1 MFAFSLACETPVTPT
16 SSVGAGV
23 RHLPGATRPR
33 GELLAT
39 VPPLGLLVHRVRGD
53 VAQAADH
60 RAVEAGRGGGEL
72 STRRLVHERHELVGE
87 ARHGAADADAAHV
100 RAATDT
106 VDPPA
111 LGDVAVHDGTPTA
124 ELDDA

>member
-1 MFAFSLACETPVTPT
+1 MFAFSIACETPVTPT

-23 RHLPGATRPR
+23 RRLPGAARPR

-39 VPPLGLLVHRVRGD
+39 VPPLGFLVHRVRGD

-100 RAATDT
+100 RAATDAVEPT
-106 VDPPA
+106 PFGHIAFHYRSPA
-111 LGDVAVHDGTPTA
+111 S
-124 ELDDA
+124 EL